1 MPRSAKWAG
10 SWPDFLPVLGTLS
23 SSGKGQFHRPPQR
36 SRRARALSLDFEELM
51 DLTGRLGD
59 KAKRYAQ
66 EEPAAAALLRKL
78 SDSRA
83 GKAELEKLHALAD
96 QLTKKKRR

>member
-1 MPRSAKWAG
+1 M
-10 SWPDFLPVLGTLS
+10 
-23 SSGKGQFHRPPQR
+23 
-36 SRRARALSLDFEELM
+36 
-51 DLTGRLGD
+51 LGD

-78 SDSRA
+78 SDSKA